1 MALFSI
7 NLQTGT
13 LADEPEKDIIV
24 GIDLGTTNSLVAF
37 MRDGHP
43 VCVADAHGKNTL
55 VPSVLH
61 FLPQNAQNTEG
72 GVLVGDAA
80 KLKLETDPQNTIY
93 SVKRLMGKA
102 FNDVSNYEN
111 YFGYSII
118 DAPDADTLV
127 KIRVGDRYYS
137 PIELSSFILKELKT
151 RIETELKKPI
161 SKAVITVPA
170 YFNDAQRQA
179 TRDAGRL
186 AGLDVLR
193 IVNEPTAAAL
203 AYGLDRR
210 GDEAHTIAV
219 YDLGGGTFDVSILQ
233 IQDGVFEVL
242 STNGDTFLGGDD
254 FDRAIIDFWLTQN
267 NVSND
272 LILNNKELGQSLRLA
287 AENAKKM
294 LSNPENTEGYFFE
307 LKIKNLKLNATNNS
321 EINAIN
327 SELNANN
334 NSKFNSEINLNNSEI
349 NAIKSALITDKF
361 IEKDEEFNSIIFDD
375 ANISLILQLNKTE
388 LNNLILPLINKTIN
402 CCNLALKD
410 AQLSKTDI
418 QAVVMVGGST
428 RVPLVKKMVSEF
440 FDKPVF
446 NNINPDE
453 VVALGAAIQADVLA
467 GNQRDI
473 LLIDVTP
480 LSLGIETVGGLMDT
494 IIPRNSKIPTKAAR
508 QYTTSVD
515 GQRNLKIAIFQGE
528 RDLIVHNRKLG
539 EFILRGIPPM
549 PAGFPKIDIAFY
561 LDADGILR
569 IKAKEER
576 SGVAQE
582 ITVKASYGLSDE
594 EMALMLLDSIKNAE
608 SDMKIRALQEAR
620 NEGNNIVLAS
630 EKFLIQHTLILSIEE
645 QKETSKLAQILRG
658 TIANDDKD
666 AINKAME
673 NLNKFTEPL
682 AHRAMDVTIA
692 EAMKGKAI

>member
-13 LADEPEKDIIV
+13 IADEPEKDIIV
-24 GIDLGTTNSLVAF
+24 GIDLGTTNSLVAV

-43 VCVADAHGKNTL
+43 VCVADKNGKNTL
-55 VPSVLH
+55 IPSVLH
-61 FLPQNAQNTEG
+61 FLPQNTEG
-72 GVLVGDAA
+72 GIAPNETVIARNEAILVGDAA
-80 KLKLETDPQNTIY
+80 KAMLETDPQNTIY
-93 SVKRLMGKA
+93 SVKRLMGKS
-102 FNDVSNYEN
+102 FTDVSNYEN
-111 YFGYSII
+111 YFGYKII

-151 RIETELKKPI
+151 RIETELNKPI

-242 STNGDTFLGGDD
+242 ATNGDTFLGGDD
-254 FDRAIIDFWLTQN
+254 FDRAIVDYWLTQN

-272 LILNNKELGQSLRLA
+272 VIINDKELGQALRLA
-287 AENAKKM
+287 AEKAKKM
-294 LSNPENTEGYFFE
+294 LSNAILDENTEEPIFE
-307 LKIKNLKLNATNNS
+307 LKIKNLALN
-321 EINAIN
+321 
-327 SELNANN
+327 L
-334 NSKFNSEINLNNSEI
+334 SKNTFDALVLPFIERTI
-349 NAIKSALITDKF
+349 ACCKSALGDAKL
-361 IEKDEEFNSIIFDD
+361 EKN
-375 ANISLILQLNKTE
+375 
-388 LNNLILPLINKTIN
+388 
-402 CCNLALKD
+402 
-410 AQLSKTDI
+410 DI

-428 RVPLVKKMVSEF
+428 RVPLVKKMVAKF

-453 VVALGAAIQADVLA
+453 VVALGAAIQADILA

-528 RDLIVHNRKLG
+528 RDLVEHNRKLG
-539 EFILRGIPPM
+539 EFVLRGIPPM

-569 IKAKEER
+569 IKAKELR
-576 SGVAQE
+576 SEIEQE
-582 ITVKASYGLSDE
+582 ITVKASYGLSEE
-594 EMALMLLDSIKNAE
+594 EMALMLLDSIRNAE
-608 SDMKIRALQEAR
+608 GDLKIRALQEAR

-630 EKFLIQHTLILSIEE
+630 EKFLIQHAAILSDEE
-645 QKETSKLAQILRG
+645 KTETSKLTQILRG
-658 TIANDDKD
+658 SISGDDKD

-673 NLNKFTEPL
+673 NLNTFTEPL